1 MNIEARTINAS
12 IERALSKPASIKHFL
27 SRRKNHPALSAFA
40 TPLAVTSFLM
50 RASASGDERRSDV
63 ATALMKLHREE
74 PHELWSSMLLHGFM
88 PALWALYLRIHRQL
102 AATSESVT
110 FIFEIFLGAAR
121 ALSADCK
128 LAASRLVLETRKTVY
143 RRLARLFAER
153 AEDFDVGAAEAVD
166 GSPSPESLVA
176 KRRTLEALRSR
187 VAQYAQRE
195 PLDELVLLVAPFR
208 DGGSFRQWVHDHFP
222 EESEGQRAR
231 VYRCLRQRRLRTIQ
245 RVRERMGEDT
255 DRLAALLP
263 RE

>member
-1 MNIEARTINAS
+1 
-12 IERALSKPASIKHFL
+12 
-27 SRRKNHPALSAFA
+27 
-40 TPLAVTSFLM
+40 
-50 RASASGDERRSDV
+50 
-63 ATALMKLHREE
+63 
-74 PHELWSSMLLHGFM
+74 MLLHGFM

-110 FIFEIFLGAAR
+110 FVFEIFLGAAR

-128 LAASRLVLETRKTVY
+128 LAASRLVLETRKTAY

-153 AEDFDVGAAEAVD
+153 AEDIDIGAVEAVD

-176 KRRTLEALRSR
+176 RRRTLEALRVR
-187 VAQYAQRE
+187 VAQYTDRE
-195 PLDELVLLVAPFR
+195 PLDEIVLLVAPYR

-222 EESEGQRAR
+222 EESERQRAR

-245 RVRERMGEDT
+245 RVRERLGKDT
-255 DRLAALLP
+255 ARLAALLP